1 MMKSALALPVLAG
14 AAVLGSCAQQP
25 GPGVASTRGVGQCFL
40 AGRVGGFGNAT
51 PTSVDVQVGANRY
64 YRLGLLGPCNDI
76 NWSTS
81 LVLRTLT
88 GASDWICDGADAEI
102 IVPGRIGGRCL
113 VTSVHP
119 ISREQWNAGAR

>member
-1 MMKSALALPVLAG
+1 MIKPVAMLLALTG
-14 AAVLGSCAQQP
+14 AALLGSCAQQAAP
-25 GPGVASTRGVGQCFL
+25 RGASARGVGQCFL
-40 AGRVGGFGNAT
+40 ASRVKGFGHAT
-51 PTSVDVQVGANRY
+51 DASVDVQVGANRY

-76 NWSTS
+76 NWSTR

-113 VTSVHP
+113 VTAVHP
-119 ISREQWNAGAR
+119 IGREQWNAR